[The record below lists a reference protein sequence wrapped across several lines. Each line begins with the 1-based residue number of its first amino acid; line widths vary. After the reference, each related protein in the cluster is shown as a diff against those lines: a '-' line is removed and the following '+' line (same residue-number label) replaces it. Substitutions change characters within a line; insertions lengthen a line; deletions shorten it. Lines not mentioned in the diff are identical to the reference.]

1 MNAAEAWERRG
12 ERRREEK
19 ERNEKKGECHFSF
32 SLCENNSIRTN
43 YISASLRRRS
53 TRDRSGYCDLLLSM
67 QQVQG
72 QNPNGSRLSTSS
84 HSSVSAATNAY
95 LNGLLSPQR
104 SSQTSPSAAT
114 SGSNLTASQLQALRK
129 ETNRLKRSTTIQ
141 HVLIIV
147 LLTIV
152 LALLLIG
159 NIELATK
166 FVRNQREEHLSA
178 WHRNL
183 SSSLSST
190 LTNSNRTKVT
200 GDEKA
205 PRFRSYFACIWL
217 FNGLLFVPCLIAHS
231 VSIQRRSRRGRTL
244 AVLLR

>member
-1 MNAAEAWERRG
+1 
-12 ERRREEK
+12 
-19 ERNEKKGECHFSF
+19 
-32 SLCENNSIRTN
+32 
-43 YISASLRRRS
+43 
-53 TRDRSGYCDLLLSM
+53 M

-104 SSQTSPSAAT
+104 SSQTLPSAAT
-114 SGSNLTASQLQALRK
+114 SASNLTASQLQALRK
-129 ETNRLKRSTTIQ
+129 ETNRLKRSTRIQ
-141 HVLIIV
+141 HALVVV

-152 LALLLIG
+152 LALLLVG

-178 WHRNL
+178 WDRNL
-183 SSSLSST
+183 SSSSSST
-190 LTNSNRTKVT
+190 NPNRTKVT
-200 GDEKA
+200 ESEKT

-244 AVLLR
+244 AVFLR